1 MTQYTSTRFS
11 GLDPRRFRAAA
22 FELRGAPSKSTLTYL
37 KEIKHREISHNKS
50 TPKSVVA
57 CRLYQRVSVAII
69 RAIAYNVMEYRCWRV
84 PVAVP
89 VAAPVAVPAAGA
101 AV

>member
-1 MTQYTSTRFS
+1 MYGRTF
-11 GLDPRRFRAAA
+11 
-22 FELRGAPSKSTLTYL
+22 
-37 KEIKHREISHNKS
+37 
-50 TPKSVVA
+50 

-89 VAAPVAVPAAGA
+89 VAAPAAVPAAGA